1 MYYNFNNFVCYNHYK
16 KNKIKFF
23 TFQLFFV
30 SKRNVQFISLDTITI
45 YSKRNKDHEKQEE
58 I

>member
-1 MYYNFNNFVCYNHYK
+1 VCYNHYK